1 MSITAASTSEDLQT
15 RLLIGGRWTAAS
27 GGAEFEVANPATGAV
42 LAQVADASLED
53 VDAAIDASASAF
65 ATWKRTTARER
76 AAILIEAARLVRERA
91 EAIGRIMTL
100 EQGKP
105 LAEAAGEMQASA
117 GFLSWFAGEAE
128 RVYGQVVPPQQGQQR
143 ILVLRQ
149 PVGVTAAITPWNFP
163 AMMLARKVGPALAA
177 GCTMVVKPA
186 SATPLTAAAFVQC
199 LIDAGVPDG
208 VVNLVPSTSSRDV
221 GAKLFGDARVRK
233 VSFTGSTE
241 VGRALIKLSAT
252 NITRLSLELGGHAP
266 YLIFADAD
274 LEQAADQIIAS
285 KFRNSGQ
292 TCVCAN
298 RAYVERSVYDRVLE
312 LVKERAEQLVLGSGL
327 DGATTMGPLI
337 DAAAVD
343 KVEEQV
349 QDARTRGATILTGGR
364 QATVAGC
371 EAGNFYEPTIIA
383 DATPEMQ
390 ISHEETFGP
399 ALAISA
405 FDSEDEAVRL
415 ANDTPYGLAAY
426 LHTRDYG
433 RLLRVGEELDYGI
446 VGVDTG
452 VITAPNAPFGGR
464 KESGYGVEGGSA
476 GIDEY
481 LSSKYLVLGD
491 VG

>member
-1 MSITAASTSEDLQT
+1 MSSAPPISPREPQT
-15 RLLIGGRWTAAS
+15 KLLIGGRWTPA
-27 GGAEFEVANPATGAV
+27 GGGVFEVTNPATGDS
-42 LAQVADASLED
+42 LAMVADAGGDD
-53 VDAAIDASASAF
+53 VTAAADAASAAF
-65 ATWKRTTARER
+65 AGWKRTPARDR
-76 AAILIEAARLVRERA
+76 ARILLEAARLVRDRA
-91 EAIGRIMTL
+91 DDMARVMSS

-105 LAEAAGEMQASA
+105 LSEAAGEMAASG
-117 GFLSWFAGEAE
+117 GFLEWFAGEAE
-128 RVYGQVVPPQQGQQR
+128 RVYGQVVPQQQAHQR

-163 AMMLARKVGPALAA
+163 ALMLARKVSPALAA
-177 GCTMVVKPA
+177 GCTMIVKPA

-199 LIDAGVPDG
+199 LLDAGVPDG
-208 VVNLVPSTSSRDV
+208 VVNLLPSRRSDV
-221 GAKLFGDARVRK
+221 IAHRLFEDARVRK

-241 VGRALIKLSAT
+241 VGRDLIRLSAA
-252 NITRLSLELGGHAP
+252 NVTRLSLELGGHSP
-266 YLIFADAD
+266 YLVFADAD
-274 LEQAADQIIAS
+274 FERSADQIIAS

-298 RAYVERSVYDRVLE
+298 RAYVERSVYGEMLDLI
-312 LVKERAEQLVLGSGL
+312 KDRAERLVLGPGL
-327 DGATTMGPLI
+327 DPRTNMGPLI
-337 DAAAVD
+337 NAAAIE

-349 QDARTRGATILTGGR
+349 EDAVALGATVVTGGKR
-364 QATVAGC
+364 ASVPGY

-383 DATPEMQ
+383 DATAEMQ
-390 ISHEETFGP
+390 IAREETFGP
-399 ALAISA
+399 ALAVA
-405 FDSEDEAVRL
+405 PFDTEAEAVQL

-446 VGVDTG
+446 VGVETG

-464 KESGYGVEGGSA
+464 KDSGYGVEGGSA

-481 LSSKYLVLGD
+481 LATKYLVLGE